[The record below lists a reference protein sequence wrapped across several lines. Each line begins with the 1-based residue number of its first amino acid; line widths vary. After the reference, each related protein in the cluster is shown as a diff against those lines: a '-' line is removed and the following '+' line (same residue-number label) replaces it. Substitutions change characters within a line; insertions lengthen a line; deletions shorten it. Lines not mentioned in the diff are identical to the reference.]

1 MFAFR
6 ESYEDVAF
14 LYVSDDMDWA
24 RKNLKDKHHD
34 LVRKFYF
41 VHVHIGNLLNE
52 NKCFAAVNST
62 GIFVWKC
69 AAGFKFLFYS
79 H

>member
-41 VHVHIGNLLNE
+41 VEQILFCRTNFILS
-52 NKCFAAVNST
+52 NKFY
-62 GIFVWKC
+62 FVEQI
-69 AAGFKFLFYS
+69 LFCQANCK
-79 H
+79 

>member
-34 LVRKFYF
+34 LVRKFNF
-41 VHVHIGNLLNE
+41 VEQI
-52 NKCFAAVNST
+52 
-62 GIFVWKC
+62 
-69 AAGFKFLFYS
+69 
-79 H
+79 

>member
-41 VHVHIGNLLNE
+41 VEQILFCRTNFILSNKFCFVKQIANSLKSNLM
-52 NKCFAAVNST
+52 
-62 GIFVWKC
+62 
-69 AAGFKFLFYS
+69 KF